1 MSHFVSAVLLDE
13 AARTDITRTV
23 GDIPRGINRRM
34 YDPARV
40 WRFTGDPLGPGG
52 LRFIGNPAGRS
63 EERQDPVAQRAVYGR
78 PDHAMVG
85 RCKRKGIR
93 NICLTRS

>member
-1 MSHFVSAVLLDE
+1 MGA
-13 AARTDITRTV
+13 

-40 WRFTGDPLGPGG
+40 WRFIGDPLGPGG
-52 LRFIGNPAGRS
+52 LRFIGNPTGES
-63 EERQDPVAQRAVYGR
+63 EERQDPVAQWVVYGR

-85 RCKRKGIR
+85 RFMRKAQGIFFYKGSK
-93 NICLTRS
+93 TRTPLVIE

>member
-1 MSHFVSAVLLDE
+1 MDESKLNWGLMSG
-13 AARTDITRTV
+13 IY
-23 GDIPRGINRRM
+23 PRINRRM

-52 LRFIGNPAGRS
+52 LRFIGNPIGRS

-85 RCKRKGIR
+85 WFKMKGIR
-93 NICLTRS
+93 NICLTS